1 MTHFDTLGVPT
12 NCPTDVAKAAYRR
25 LASLY
30 HPDKVTDEAEKKKV
44 ETKFK
49 AVKEA
54 WEAIESGYTV
64 EKSTFNVPPKAAPKS
79 SFTQGPARPQQP
91 HAGKPAPGY
100 EARRTAP
107 VLPHTYYKSAGG
119 RYGSREHMVDLEIT
133 EDQSFEG
140 CTVPFWHDG
149 TVRDYVVRPGTSSR
163 VERMQYPLDAMI
175 GRSVGTITIE
185 INLKVLQKQSAP
197 EEKTR
202 DAEMELPLCA
212 LGIFTGGRV
221 SVLDHLGEKVTITI
235 PPGYNPSEPF
245 KIDGHGYGSLTRG
258 ALIVKIIPVFKTP
271 TNLNQ
276 HERAQ
281 LQRLNEMAR
290 T

>member
-1 MTHFDTLGVPT
+1 MTPFEELGVPT
-12 NCPTDVAKAAYRR
+12 NCPLSDAKTAYRR
-25 LASLY
+25 LASLH
-30 HPDKVTDEAEKKKV
+30 HPDKFPDAEKAAAEV
-44 ETKFK
+44 RFK
-49 AVKEA
+49 AAKEA

-79 SFTQGPARPQQP
+79 SFAQGPARPQQP

-107 VLPHTYYKSAGG
+107 VLPHTKFKHQG
-119 RYGSREHMVDLEIT
+119 RGSREYMVELEIT

-140 CTVPFWHDG
+140 CSVPFWHDG
-149 TVRDYVVRPGTSSR
+149 TVRDYVVRPGTASR
-163 VERMQYPLDAMI
+163 VERVQFPLDAMI
-175 GRSVGTITIE
+175 GRSVGMITIE
-185 INLKVLQKQSAP
+185 VHLKVLQKQSTP

-212 LGIFTGGRV
+212 LGLFTGGRV
-221 SVLDHLGEKVTITI
+221 SVLDHLGEKVSVII

-245 KIDGHGYGSLTRG
+245 KINGHGYGALTRG

-271 TNLNQ
+271 ANLNE